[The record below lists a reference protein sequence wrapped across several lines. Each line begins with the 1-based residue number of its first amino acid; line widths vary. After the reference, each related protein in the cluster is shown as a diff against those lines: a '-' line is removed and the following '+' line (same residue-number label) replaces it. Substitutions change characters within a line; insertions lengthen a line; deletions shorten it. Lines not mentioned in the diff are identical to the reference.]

1 MFKVSVLIGRIDG
14 IGLQFGPNNV
24 LQQYQPAT
32 IDNRQKV
39 DEIAKAFGKDAV
51 F

>member
-1 MFKVSVLIGRIDG
+1 VLIGRIEG

-24 LQQYQPAT
+24 LQQYQHAT
-32 IDNRQKV
+32 IDNRKKV